1 MFAIILAYTNDY
13 IPKEKFVV
21 AGAGLQ
27 IAFGLGAMS
36 GPFMCSIFMNI
47 VGINGFWIF
56 LAFFHSVIGFFGIYR
71 MRVRAETQENPDSQ
85 FTPMPES
92 ITPVGMELNP
102 QTEPIANPTRSY
114 DEFKSSLED
123 KLEEMNVPID
133 LDQITSAKKSP
144 ENNQPPEEN
153 KS

>member
-1 MFAIILAYTNDY
+1 
-13 IPKEKFVV
+13 
-21 AGAGLQ
+21 
-27 IAFGLGAMS
+27 
-36 GPFMCSIFMNI
+36 
-47 VGINGFWIF
+47 
-56 LAFFHSVIGFFGIYR
+56 
-71 MRVRAETQENPDSQ
+71 
-85 FTPMPES
+85 MPES

-123 KLEEMNVPID
+123 KLEKMNVPID

-144 ENNQPPEEN
+144 ENNQTPEEN